1 MLRVT
6 TYILTLVMLIGCRTP
21 DEHPFYGE
29 LPQATTTIASLRDN
43 EVRPGGVF
51 LGDDIVIRG
60 RVISSDREENF
71 YNALFVDDGTGA
83 LELRISGYNLAAAY
97 PEGLDVAL
105 CLGGLYADYEHG
117 VLQVG
122 YQPTSH
128 TNHAVADI
136 ASRQVIDRVVV
147 HSNRVERVTPRIT
160 PIRELSPRDCGR
172 LHYFE
177 GLQLAESTSTDTP
190 PDNRQENEDD
200 TTSEARWRGYA
211 LLRTTAGD
219 SIAIYTSENA
229 EFADERIPTTPISV
243 IGILEWAPYDGE
255 EECYQLRMRYASDCR
270 SY

>member
-29 LPQATTTIASLRDN
+29 LPQATTTIASLRDDV
-43 EVRPGGVF
+43 VRPGGVF

-60 RVISSDREENF
+60 SVISSDREENF
-71 YNALFVDDGTGA
+71 YNTLFVDDGTGA
-83 LELRISGYNLAAAY
+83 IELRISGYNLAADY
-97 PEGLDVAL
+97 PEGLEVAL
-105 CLGGLYADYEHG
+105 CLDGLYADYEHG

-128 TNHAVADI
+128 ANYAVAEI
-136 ASRQVIDRVVV
+136 ASSQVIDRVVV
-147 HSNRVERVTPRIT
+147 RSNRVERVTPRIT

-177 GLQLAESTSTDTP
+177 GLQLAESTSIHTP
-190 PDNRQENEDD
+190 SDNEQGTEDD
-200 TTSEARWRGYA
+200 TIGMARWRGYA

-219 SIAIYTSENA
+219 SIAIYTSEYA

-243 IGILEWAPYDGE
+243 IGILEWAPYDGH

-270 SY
+270 NY